1 MNNSKE
7 NKDIQKEQ
15 VDFGGVDA
23 MREECYIQLV
33 LLSVDLRLVTDS
45 SRGIDSVARDN
56 EHLLVP
62 IR

>member
-23 MREECYIQLV
+23 MREECYIQLI
-33 LLSVDLRLVTDS
+33 LLSVDLRLITD
-45 SRGIDSVARDN
+45 SRGIDGVARNN
-56 EHLLVP
+56 EHLLIP